1 MTNHWSDMVHADV
14 ALIMGGNPAEN
25 HPISMNWLRRTKEA
39 GAILLHVDPRF
50 TRSSQICDVYAKMR
64 SGTDI
69 AFVGGMIQYALANNR
84 INWDYVRNYTNAS
97 WIVADS
103 YDFEDGL
110 FSGYDPVT
118 RTYDSSQWAFAQGE
132 DGYVQKDPT
141 LKDAHCVF
149 QLMRKHYARYDPDAV
164 CNITGTPRDIYLKV
178 CDHYTSTFAPDRA
191 GTWLYAMGTAQS
203 SHGTQNIRTYAILQL
218 LLGNIGIAG
227 GGVNAMRGE
236 ANVQG
241 STDQGLLFD
250 SLPGYL
256 KIPVEA
262 DGDLSGYLARVTPK
276 PTDRDSVNWW
286 SNTPKYI
293 VSMLKAWW
301 GEHATRGNDFAFDY
315 LPKVGAGFEGSGYS
329 FIPLFQAM
337 YAGKIRG
344 AFCFG
349 QNPAVGGPNSQLARE
364 ALDKLDWLVVADL
377 FEHETAANWM
387 RPGVDPKDTQTEV
400 FLLPAAA
407 SIEKEGSIVNSG
419 RWMQWRYTAVPPPGE
434 AIADLDIVDGIVR
447 ALKTVYAESGT
458 FPEPIRELAW
468 SYGGETG
475 HVDPH
480 RVAKEINGSF
490 LVDAEG
496 AKGTIS
502 KAGTQVPGFAALR
515 DDGSTASGNW
525 LYCGSYTE
533 AGNQSA
539 RRDATDAMNGI
550 GLHPNWAWVWPM
562 NRRILYNRC
571 SVDLKGNPYNPRKWV
586 IRWNADSESWEGDVP
601 DGGMAPGAP
610 PYIML
615 PGGVAQLFAPG
626 LVDGP
631 FPEHYEPVES
641 PIDNPLSS
649 QQINPAVKVW
659 DTTKFDRMGDAS
671 EFPIVATTYRV
682 SEHWQ
687 TGAMSRNM
695 PWLVGLM
702 PDAFCEIGVDLAR
715 SKEIANGDL
724 VKIKSARGEVEV
736 YALVTERF
744 QPFFVGGRTV
754 HQVGIPWH
762 WGWAG
767 LAPGDSANVLTA
779 NVGDPNTMIPE
790 YKVFLCDVRLH
801 KKRERRNV

>member
-39 GAILLHVDPRF
+39 GAVLMHVDPRF
-50 TRSSQICDVYAKMR
+50 NRSSQICDVYAKMR

-69 AFVGGMIQYALANNR
+69 AFVNGMIQYALANDR

-97 WIVADS
+97 WIVGDE

-110 FSGYDPVT
+110 FSGYDAVS
-118 RTYDSSQWAFAQGE
+118 RSYDSSQWAFALDAE
-132 DGYVQKDPT
+132 GYARKDPT
-141 LKDAHCVF
+141 LEDPRCVF
-149 QLMRKHYARYDPDAV
+149 QLMRKHFARYDPDAV
-164 CNITGTPRDIYLKV
+164 CNVTGTPRDVFLKV

-236 ANVQG
+236 SNVQG
-241 STDQGLLFD
+241 STDQGLLFAN
-250 SLPGYL
+250 LPGYL
-256 KIPVEA
+256 GIPVEA
-262 DGDLSGYLARVTPK
+262 DGDLGGYLARVTPK
-276 PTDRDSVNWW
+276 PMDRDSVNWW
-286 SNTPKYI
+286 GNTPKYV
-293 VSMLKAWW
+293 VSLLKAWW
-301 GEHATRGNDFAFDY
+301 GENATRGNDFAFDY
-315 LPKVGAGFEGSGYS
+315 LPKIGAGFEGSGYS
-329 FIPLFQAM
+329 HIPLFQAM
-337 YAGKIRG
+337 FAGQIKG

-349 QNPAVGGPNSQLARE
+349 QNPAVGGPNSQMARE

-377 FEHETAANWM
+377 FEHETCTNWM
-387 RPGVDPKDTQTEV
+387 RPGVDPKDNQTEV

-407 SIEKEGSIVNSG
+407 SVEKEGS
-419 RWMQWRYTAVPPPGE
+419 E
-434 AIADLDIVDGIVR
+434 AKADLDIVDGLVR
-447 ALKTVYAESGT
+447 ALKAEYEEGGA
-458 FPEPIRELAW
+458 FPKPIRELAW
-468 SYGGETG
+468 DYGGEMG

-480 RVAKEINGSF
+480 QVAKEINGSF
-490 LVDAEG
+490 LVDVGG
-496 AKGTIS
+496 AGGAVS

-539 RRDATDAMNGI
+539 RRDATDAVNGI
-550 GLHPNWAWVWPM
+550 GIHPNWAWVWPM

-571 SVDLKGNPYNPRKWV
+571 SVDLEGNPYNPRKWV
-586 IRWNADSESWEGDVP
+586 IRWDSDSKSWEGDVP
-601 DGGMAPGAP
+601 DGGMPPGAP
-610 PYIML
+610 PFIML

-631 FPEHYEPVES
+631 LPEHYEPVES
-641 PIDNPLSS
+641 PIDNPISS
-649 QQINPAVKVW
+649 QQFGPVVKVW
-659 DTTKFDRMGDAS
+659 GTTKFDRMGSPD
-671 EFPIVATTYRV
+671 EFPTVATTYRV

-702 PDAFCEIGVDLAR
+702 PDAFCEIGVALAR
-715 SKEIANGDL
+715 SKDIANGDR
-724 VKIKSARGEVEV
+724 VKIRSARGEVEV

-754 HQVGIPWH
+754 HQIGIPWH

-801 KKRERRNV
+801 RKRERRDA